1 MFLGRTFWKEKDFFF
16 FFEIE
21 QRAIF
26 TLFLIS
32 NKLSWKKI
40 GCEVIIDC
48 EHQ

>member
-1 MFLGRTFWKEKDFFF
+1 MFLGQTFWKEKDFFF
-16 FFEIE
+16 FEIE
-21 QRAIF
+21 QIAIF